1 MSKKVSH
8 RKGFLFAMKRVLSV
22 QDISCLGKCSLTV
35 ALPIISAAGL
45 EGAILPTA
53 VLSVHTW
60 FKSFTFHDLTGEI
73 EPIMSGGILAAH
85 NAVFDLGVLKK
96 CLADYDIVWK
106 ECISYL
112 CTVQVGRKLL
122 PDISHRLNDMC
133 RYYQI
138 ELDHHQ
144 ADSDSHAC
152 AEILLRYL
160 QAGIRISD
168 HKGIWRFR

>member
-1 MSKKVSH
+1 
-8 RKGFLFAMKRVLSV
+8 
-22 QDISCLGKCSLTV
+22 
-35 ALPIISAAGL
+35 
-45 EGAILPTA
+45 
-53 VLSVHTW
+53 
-60 FKSFTFHDLTGEI
+60 
-73 EPIMSGGILAAH
+73 MSGGTLVAH
-85 NAVFDLGVLKK
+85 NAPFDLGVLKK